1 MDVTVAKKDLLRFV
15 ARAQAIADKKSTM
28 PVLSNVLLE
37 ATGKGGS
44 LGVSATDLYLSIAG
58 GVPAEVRK
66 GGSVAVPARDL
77 LERIKAM
84 PDGPLQLTS
93 ESGGATV
100 LRGAGTARRYT
111 LRSQAAAEFPKLPRP
126 AEGAPRFE
134 LGPDVL
140 ASLIGHTQF
149 SISPDDTRPNL
160 NSALFEWQG
169 DRVRMVTTDG
179 HRLSKAELTLG
190 SGGGDAT
197 LLLPLKAVVELRR
210 MAEEAAAEGGSKEKG
225 EATNKEG
232 GKEGVAAA
240 RPVVLT
246 ASGPNAFFEVG
257 GALFGVKLVDAQFPS
272 YEQVIPKQSERSARV
287 PRLAFADALRA
298 VSLAASE
305 RTGGVKLTLTKGL
318 MRITSES
325 PESGDGLDELP
336 VDYAGK
342 DVTIGFN
349 ARYFLDVLGAMA
361 DEDEVVLGFSGE
373 LDPAVLRP
381 AAERPDRQYIAVIMP
396 MRI

>member
-37 ATGKGGS
+37 TAGKGGLS
-44 LGVSATDLYLSIAG
+44 VSATDLYLSIAG
-58 GVPAEVRK
+58 SVPAEVKK

-77 LERIKAM
+77 LERVKAM
-84 PDGPLQLTS
+84 PDGPLQLVS
-93 ESGGATV
+93 EVGGGGATV

-126 AEGAPRFE
+126 ADGAPRFE
-134 LGPDVL
+134 LGADVL
-140 ASLIGHTQF
+140 AALIGHTQF

-179 HRLSKAELTLG
+179 HRLSKAELTVKAG
-190 SGGGDAT
+190 AGDAT

-210 MAEEAAAEGGSKEKG
+210 MAEEAGAEAG
-225 EATNKEG
+225 KEG
-232 GKEGVAAA
+232 GGKDGGAAPS
-240 RPVVLT
+240 RPVALT
-246 ASGPNAFFEVG
+246 ASGPNAFFEVA

-272 YEQVIPKQSERSARV
+272 YQQVIPQQSERSARV

-305 RTGGVKLTLTKGL
+305 RTGGVKLTLSKGL

-336 VDYAGK
+336 IDYAGK

-349 ARYFLDVLGAMA
+349 ARYFLDVLGALD
-361 DEDEVVLGFSGE
+361 DEEEVVLGFSGE

>member
-37 ATGKGGS
+37 TAGKGGLS
-44 LGVSATDLYLSIAG
+44 VSATDLYLSIAG
-58 GVPAEVRK
+58 SVPAEVKK

-77 LERIKAM
+77 LERVKAM
-84 PDGPLQLTS
+84 PDGPLQLVS
-93 ESGGATV
+93 EAGAGGATV

-126 AEGAPRFE
+126 ADDAPRFE
-134 LGPDVL
+134 LGADVL
-140 ASLIGHTQF
+140 AALIGHTQF

-179 HRLSKAELTLG
+179 HRLSKAELTVKAG
-190 SGGGDAT
+190 AGDAT

-210 MAEEAAAEGGSKEKG
+210 MAEEAGAEAG
-225 EATNKEG
+225 KEG
-232 GKEGVAAA
+232 GGKDGVAPS
-240 RPVVLT
+240 RPVALT
-246 ASGPNAFFEVG
+246 ASGPNAFFEVA

-272 YEQVIPKQSERSARV
+272 YQQVIPQQSERSARV

-336 VDYAGK
+336 IDYAGK

-349 ARYFLDVLGAMA
+349 ARYFLDVLGALD

>member
-37 ATGKGGS
+37 TVGKGGLS
-44 LGVSATDLYLSIAG
+44 VSATDLYLSLAG
-58 GVPAEVRK
+58 SVPAEVK
-66 GGSVAVPARDL
+66 KAGSIAVPARDL
-77 LERIKAM
+77 LERVKAM
-84 PDGPLQLTS
+84 PDGPLQLVS
-93 ESGGATV
+93 EGGGGATV

-126 AEGAPRFE
+126 ADDAPRFE
-134 LGPDVL
+134 LGADVL
-140 ASLIGHTQF
+140 AALIGHTQF

-179 HRLSKAELTLG
+179 HRLSKAEMTVKAG
-190 SGGGDAT
+190 AGDAT
-197 LLLPLKAVVELRR
+197 LLLPLKAVAELRR
-210 MAEEAAAEGGSKEKG
+210 MAEEAGV
-225 EATNKEG
+225 EAGKEG
-232 GKEGVAAA
+232 GNKEASA
-240 RPVVLT
+240 RPVLLT

-272 YEQVIPKQSERSARV
+272 YQQVIPQQSERSARV
-287 PRLAFADALRA
+287 PRLAFSDALRA

-305 RTGGVKLTLTKGL
+305 RTGGVKLTLAKGL

-336 VDYAGK
+336 IDYAGK

-349 ARYFLDVLGAMA
+349 ARYFLDVLSALD
-361 DEDEVVLGFSGE
+361 DEEEVVLGFSGE

>member
-37 ATGKGGS
+37 ATGKGGGLS
-44 LGVSATDLYLSIAG
+44 VSATDLYLSIAG
-58 GVPAEVRK
+58 TVAAEVRK
-66 GGSVAVPARDL
+66 AGSVAVPARDL

-93 ESGGATV
+93 EAGGATV

-134 LGPDVL
+134 LGADVL
-140 ASLIGHTQF
+140 VALIGHTQF

-179 HRLSKAELTLG
+179 HRLSKAELTLA
-190 SGGGDAT
+190 SGGADAT

-210 MAEEAAAEGGSKEKG
+210 MAEEAAAGEGGSKEKG
-225 EATNKEG
+225 EA
-232 GKEGVAAA
+232 GKDGSSTA

-272 YEQVIPKQSERSARV
+272 YQQVIPQQSERSARV

-305 RTGGVKLTLTKGL
+305 RTGGVKLTLSKGL

-349 ARYFLDVLGAMA
+349 ARYFLDVLGAMD

>member
-37 ATGKGGS
+37 ATGKGSGLS
-44 LGVSATDLYLSIAG
+44 VSATDLYLSIAG
-58 GVPAEVRK
+58 TVPAEVKK

-77 LERIKAM
+77 LERVKAM

-93 ESGGATV
+93 EAGGATV

-111 LRSQAAAEFPKLPRP
+111 LRSQAAGEFPKLPRP

-134 LGPDVL
+134 LGADVL
-140 ASLIGHTQF
+140 AALIGHTQF

-179 HRLSKAELTLG
+179 HRLSKAELTVAAAG
-190 SGGGDAT
+190 ADAA
-197 LLLPLKAVVELRR
+197 LLLPLKAVIELRR
-210 MAEEAAAEGGSKEKG
+210 MAEEAGAEGKD
-225 EATNKEG
+225 G
-232 GKEGVAAA
+232 GKDGGASSG
-240 RPVVLT
+240 RSVVLT

-272 YEQVIPKQSERSARV
+272 YQQVIPQQSERSARV

-349 ARYFLDVLGAMA
+349 AKYFLDVLGAMD
-361 DEDEVVLGFSGE
+361 DEDEVTLGFSGE

-381 AAERPDRQYIAVIMP
+381 ASERPDRQYIAVIMP

>member
-37 ATGKGGS
+37 TVGKGGLS
-44 LGVSATDLYLSIAG
+44 VSATDLYLSLAG
-58 GVPAEVRK
+58 SVPAEVK
-66 GGSVAVPARDL
+66 KAGSIAVPARDL
-77 LERIKAM
+77 LERVKAM
-84 PDGPLQLTS
+84 PDGPLQLVS
-93 ESGGATV
+93 EGAGGATV

-126 AEGAPRFE
+126 ADDAPRFE
-134 LGPDVL
+134 LGADVL
-140 ASLIGHTQF
+140 AALIGHTQF

-179 HRLSKAELTLG
+179 HRLSKAEMTVKAG
-190 SGGGDAT
+190 AGDAT
-197 LLLPLKAVVELRR
+197 LLLPLKAVAELRR
-210 MAEEAAAEGGSKEKG
+210 MAEEAGAEAGKDG
-225 EATNKEG
+225 NKEASA
-232 GKEGVAAA
+232 K
-240 RPVVLT
+240 PVLLT
-246 ASGPNAFFEVG
+246 ASGPNAFFEVA

-272 YEQVIPKQSERSARV
+272 YQQVIPQQSERSARV
-287 PRLAFADALRA
+287 PRLAFSDALRA

-305 RTGGVKLTLTKGL
+305 RTGGVKLTLAKGL

-336 VDYAGK
+336 IDYAGK

-349 ARYFLDVLGAMA
+349 ARYFLDVLSALD
-361 DEDEVVLGFSGE
+361 DEEEVVLGFSGE

>member
-37 ATGKGGS
+37 TAGKGGLS
-44 LGVSATDLYLSIAG
+44 VSATDLYLSIAG
-58 GVPAEVRK
+58 SVPAEVK
-66 GGSVAVPARDL
+66 KAGSVAVPARDL
-77 LERIKAM
+77 LERVKAM
-84 PDGPLQLTS
+84 PDGPLQLVS
-93 ESGGATV
+93 EGGGGATV

-126 AEGAPRFE
+126 ADNAPRFE
-134 LGPDVL
+134 LGADVL
-140 ASLIGHTQF
+140 AALIGHTQF

-179 HRLSKAELTLG
+179 HRLSKAELTVKAG
-190 SGGGDAT
+190 AGDAT

-210 MAEEAAAEGGSKEKG
+210 MAEEAGAEAG
-225 EATNKEG
+225 KEG
-232 GKEGVAAA
+232 GKDGATA
-240 RPVVLT
+240 RPVALT

-272 YEQVIPKQSERSARV
+272 YQQVIPQQSERSARV
-287 PRLAFADALRA
+287 PRLAFSDALRA

-305 RTGGVKLTLTKGL
+305 RTGGVKLTLSKGL

-336 VDYAGK
+336 IDYAGK

-349 ARYFLDVLGAMA
+349 ARYFLDVLGALD
-361 DEDEVVLGFSGE
+361 DEEEVVLGFSGE

>member
-37 ATGKGGS
+37 TTGKTGLS
-44 LGVSATDLYLSIAG
+44 VSATDLYLSIAG
-58 GVPAEVRK
+58 TVAAEVRK

-77 LERIKAM
+77 LERVKAM

-93 ESGGATV
+93 EAGGATV
-100 LRGAGTARRYT
+100 LRGSGTARRYT
-111 LRSQAAAEFPKLPRP
+111 LRSQAAGEFPKLPRP
-126 AEGAPRFE
+126 AEDAARFE
-134 LGPDVL
+134 IGANVL
-140 ASLIGHTQF
+140 SALIGHTQF

-179 HRLSKAELTLG
+179 HRLSKAELTVTPAAA
-190 SGGGDAT
+190 DAT

-210 MAEEAAAEGGSKEKG
+210 MAEEAGAEGKG
-225 EATNKEG
+225 EGKEG
-232 GKEGVAAA
+232 GKAEAKDAATSPG

-272 YEQVIPKQSERSARV
+272 YQQVIPQQSERSARV

-305 RTGGVKLTLTKGL
+305 RTGGVKLTLSKGL

-325 PESGDGLDELP
+325 PESGDGLDEIP

-349 ARYFLDVLGAMA
+349 AKYFLDVLGAMD
-361 DEDEVVLGFSGE
+361 DEDEVTLGFSGE

-381 AAERPDRQYIAVIMP
+381 ASERPDRQYIAVIMP